1 MNIAYAP
8 PAASAKTTAAVRAE
22 PDVGAAREIELK
34 FLCAP
39 GDLGAVLAA
48 APAGEDEAR
57 ELISVYFDTPDRRL
71 EKAGVSLRVRESQGR
86 RVLTM
91 KRGDGLAREEYEA
104 PLEGEAPP
112 LELAPLREV
121 LTQAEA
127 AALAPAFDVRV
138 TRRQRLVRFE
148 DSEIELA
155 LDQGEVC
162 GGRRTA
168 SICELEL
175 ELKAGRAAALF
186 ALARRLAAAAPLYL
200 SFETKSARG
209 QALVA
214 GKAAARRGRPRLS
227 PGATAGEAFQA
238 IARDAL
244 AAVAAHAAVLRQAPD
259 AQATHQLRVAVRRLR
274 SALSTFR
281 PVVADAGY
289 APLKAELRWLA
300 GAFDAARDL
309 DVFAAHVDDAAEAL
323 DLPPAGTP
331 ALRAAL
337 ARAQTAARRA
347 ACETAA
353 GARFRALM
361 IDAAAWVET
370 GAWRAAPAA
379 AAPARAFAAEVLA
392 RRRRQVLRAGRSL
405 AAADPAARHALRIR
419 AKKLRYAAEGFAG
432 LFHGRAAGRFA
443 RRAAA
448 LQDALGRL
456 TDLAAAERLAAALPL
471 SPQAAFAAGE
481 LAGLRAA
488 AQPKLVARAETALAR
503 LEAAERFWR

>member
-1 MNIAYAP
+1 
-8 PAASAKTTAAVRAE
+8 
-22 PDVGAAREIELK
+22 
-34 FLCAP
+34 
-39 GDLGAVLAA
+39 
-48 APAGEDEAR
+48 
-57 ELISVYFDTPDRRL
+57 
-71 EKAGVSLRVRESQGR
+71 
-86 RVLTM
+86 M

-155 LDQGEVC
+155 LDQGQVC

-168 SICELEL
+168 PICEVEL
-175 ELKAGRAAALF
+175 ELKAGRPAALF

-214 GKAAARRGRPRLS
+214 GAAAAARRGRPRLE

-238 IARDAL
+238 VARDAL
-244 AAVAAHAAVLRQAPD
+244 AAIAAHAAGLRQSPD

-309 DVFAAHVDDAAEAL
+309 DVFAGHVDDAAQAL
-323 DLPPAGTP
+323 DPPPAGTP

-337 ARAQTAARRA
+337 TRAQTAARRA

-361 IDAAAWVET
+361 IDASAWVET

-379 AAPARAFAAEVLA
+379 GAPARAFAAEVLA
-392 RRRRQVLRAGRSL
+392 RRRRQVLKAGRTL

-432 LFHGRAAGRFA
+432 LFHGRAPGRFV

-448 LQDALGRL
+448 LQDTLGRL

-488 AQPKLVARAETALAR
+488 AQPKLVARAEKALAR